1 MNADSKQSVS
11 RVVLKT
17 LAHSRGHLLFED
29 VLIDNV
35 RISVRPR
42 PEAGLIQEVLKELV
56 ESGMAKSLDGDLP
69 GDPKRW
75 LLGERGEAW
84 AAKNDL

>member
-1 MNADSKQSVS
+1 MNAELKQSVS

-42 PEAGLIQEVLKELV
+42 PEEDLIKQVLAELS
-56 ESGMAKSLDGDLP
+56 ESGMAKSVDGDLP

-84 AAKNDL
+84 AAKNDV

>member
-1 MNADSKQSVS
+1 MNADLKQSVS
-11 RVVLKT
+11 RVILKT

-29 VLIDNV
+29 VLADNV

-42 PEAGLIQEVLKELV
+42 PEEDLIKQVLAELS
-56 ESGMAKSLDGDLP
+56 EAGMAKSLDGDLP

-84 AAKNDL
+84 AAKNDV